1 MRNSSLAGFWLPF
14 AAVRVSVCVDVALSM
29 HNFSPNKMQLS
40 SVVVV
45 FVVGVIALLGAGVDG
60 QKRVVRIDVIN
71 HFHLVLCVF
80 IRT

>member
-45 FVVGVIALLGAGVDG
+45 VVVIALLGAGVDG